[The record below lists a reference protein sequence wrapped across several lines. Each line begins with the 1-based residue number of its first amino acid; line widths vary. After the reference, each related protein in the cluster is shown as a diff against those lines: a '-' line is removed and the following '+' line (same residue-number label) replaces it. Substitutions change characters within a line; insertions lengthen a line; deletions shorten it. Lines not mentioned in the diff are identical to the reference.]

1 LRQGNAVTS
10 TEMAAAGPSIW
21 LRLHLCSRRFFP
33 ILVVVAMLGFASRA
47 SSQNASSAQR
57 VTDRSGL
64 EQRADTTAE
73 AGYLAEIDSA
83 MTGMMRHMVVK
94 PTGDIDRD
102 FAAMM
107 IAHHH
112 GAIDMA
118 MALLRHGHNEQLK
131 RLAQEIIVTQQ
142 QEIVAMRRAVGEPP
156 PQSTHSQPEPISAE
170 PSRRQTIPADT
181 EPDR

>member
-1 LRQGNAVTS
+1 
-10 TEMAAAGPSIW
+10 
-21 LRLHLCSRRFFP
+21 
-33 ILVVVAMLGFASRA
+33 MLGFASRA

-64 EQRADTTAE
+64 EQRADLAAE

-83 MTGMMRHMVVK
+83 MTGMMRHMAVK
-94 PTGDIDRD
+94 PTGDTDRD

-107 IAHHH
+107 ISHHQ

-118 MALLRHGHNEQLK
+118 MAFLRHGHNEQLR

-156 PQSTHSQPEPISAE
+156 QSTQSPPEPISAK
-170 PSRRQTIPADT
+170 PSRTQTTPAAT

>member
-1 LRQGNAVTS
+1 MQ
-10 TEMAAAGPSIW
+10 
-21 LRLHLCSRRFFP
+21 LRLHLRLHLRLDPCLRRFCP
-33 ILVVVAMLGFASRA
+33 ILVLVAMLGFASRA

-57 VTDRSGL
+57 VTDSSGL
-64 EQRADTTAE
+64 QQRGDLAAE

-94 PTGDIDRD
+94 PTGDVDRD

-107 IAHHH
+107 ISHHL

-118 MALLRHGHNEQLK
+118 MAYLRHGHNEQLK

-156 PQSTHSQPEPISAE
+156 SQSTQSPRKPISAK
-170 PSRRQTIPADT
+170 PSRRQTIPADR